1 MPYHINFSA
10 WNGVFAVP
18 NCLTDQFLSSVSGYY
33 IKVFLYFLR
42 HSESSVD
49 DFQQVAE
56 ATGGSVQDVKEAVGY
71 WKANGMLTENSFA
84 KESQDYKKPVQ
95 KRSNVTIISDR
106 PPTVSSSEIA
116 KIIAENKQVR
126 FLCEQVEAL
135 FGKPLSPA
143 EQRGVITM
151 ADWLNLPPDVILMI
165 CDYCVSAG
173 HKNIRYIERT
183 AANWVDL
190 GITTHEQAEKK
201 INELQQS
208 HSWQQQVSRC
218 FGIGDRSL
226 SENEKK
232 YIELWFRDY
241 GFSLEMVQLAYEK
254 TVDTIGKLNFKYIDK
269 ILKGWYE
276 DKITNTEDAKKE
288 HARPQAKEGK
298 KTSYDLEVL
307 DRIGLEVP
315 KI

>member
-1 MPYHINFSA
+1 MPYRIDFSS

-18 NCLTDQFLSSVSGYY
+18 NRLADQFLSSASGYY
-33 IKVFLYFLR
+33 IKVFLYLLR
-42 HSESSVD
+42 HSETPAD
-49 DFQQVAE
+49 DLTQIAKE
-56 ATGGSVQDVKEAVGY
+56 TGGSVQDVKEALGY
-71 WKANGMLTENSFA
+71 WKANGMLTEGTG
-84 KESQDYKKPVQ
+84 KTETGDCEKKGQ
-95 KRSNVTIISDR
+95 KLSNVTVVSNR

-116 KIIAENKQVR
+116 KIIAENKQVQ
-126 FLCEQVEAL
+126 FLCEQVESL

-143 EQRGVITM
+143 EQRGIITM
-151 ADWLNLPPDVILMI
+151 TDWLGLPPDVILMV
-165 CDYCVSAG
+165 CDYCVSSG

-183 AANWVDL
+183 AANWTDL

-201 INELQQS
+201 INDLQQL
-208 HSWQQQVSRC
+208 HSWQQQVGRC
-218 FGIGDRSL
+218 FGISGRTL

-232 YIELWFRDY
+232 YIELWFHDY
-241 GFSLEMVQLAYEK
+241 GFSIEMIQLAYEK

-276 DKITNTEDAKKE
+276 EKITDPESAKKE
-288 HARPQAKEGK
+288 TLRSQAKDGK
-298 KTSYDLEVL
+298 KASYDLDVL